1 MRAGPL
7 SITEINEYVRRSLA
21 SDPMLQGIAI
31 HGEIS
36 NFKRHT
42 SGHCYF
48 TLKDENS
55 RLSCV
60 MFRQYAQMLRFSP
73 ADGMRVVLSGSAGL
87 YPVSGTYQF
96 YGEAMTAD
104 GSGAL
109 YELFLKTKERL
120 QKEGLFDAASK
131 KPLPLMPRGVG
142 IVTARGGAVLHDIL
156 TVTRRRFPGM
166 PLYLRSSQVQGAG
179 AAEDLAQGL
188 QEIASLPEVDVI
200 IIGRGGGSLEDL
212 WAFNEEVLVRA
223 VAACKKPV
231 ISAVGHETDV
241 SLTDHAADVRAATP
255 SAAAEMAVPSKVDL
269 AQQIMHLNNRL
280 HAAAL
285 AALEAKRTS
294 LQLLAASLQMLNPS
308 QRINLLQVKLVS
320 ITRQM
325 HQEAN
330 KLFALKTADA
340 KGLIERFEQSGPMQT
355 LKRGYTIALD
365 ASDKPLTS
373 VLDVQEVVH
382 LQFYDGRA
390 KLKTISTVQE
400 TRS

>member
-42 SGHCYF
+42 SGHLYF
-48 TLKDENS
+48 TLKDESS

-87 YPVSGTYQF
+87 YPVSGTFQF

-166 PLYLRSSQVQGAG
+166 PLDLRSAQVQGAG

-188 QEIASLPEVDVI
+188 QEIASLPEVEVI

-223 VAACKKPV
+223 VAACHKPV

-255 SAAAEMAVPSKVDL
+255 SAAAEMAVPSKYEL
-269 AQQIMHLNNRL
+269 MQQIRQLDNL
-280 HAAAL
+280 LQASAL
-285 AALEAKRTS
+285 AALEMKRTALQLLHAS
-294 LQLLAASLQMLNPS
+294 LQLMNPAQKVS
-308 QRINLLQVKLVS
+308 LLQVKL
-320 ITRQM
+320 TAANQRL
-325 HQEAN
+325 HQEAH
-330 KLFALKTADA
+330 KLFALKAA
-340 KGLIERFEQSGPMQT
+340 EVKGLLERFEQSGPMQT

-365 ASDKPLTS
+365 PSGKPMTS
-373 VLDVQEVVH
+373 IVDVQETVN

-390 KLKTISTVQE
+390 LLKTISTKQE
-400 TRS
+400 TKL